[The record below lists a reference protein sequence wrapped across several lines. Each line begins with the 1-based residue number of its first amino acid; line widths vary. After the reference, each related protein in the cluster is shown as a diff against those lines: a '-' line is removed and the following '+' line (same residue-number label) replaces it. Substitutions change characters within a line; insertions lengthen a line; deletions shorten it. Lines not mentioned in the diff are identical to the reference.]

1 MAFKKFEN
9 RGQLQKGKWSIYY
22 NPIRSIRFHAKLEN
36 TQLKKSHT
44 ILKVCFDLGKIL
56 NMQSIDK
63 LEPVT
68 GKLRIELH
76 SKLGNGCCTNF

>member
-1 MAFKKFEN
+1 MAFKKFGN
-9 RGQLQKGKWSIYY
+9 RGQLQNGKWSIYY

-44 ILKVCFDLGKIL
+44 ILKVSFDLGKIL
-56 NMQSIDK
+56 NMQSIYK

-68 GKLRIELH
+68 GKLRIQLH
-76 SKLGNGCCTNF
+76 LKLGNGCCTNF

>member
-9 RGQLQKGKWSIYY
+9 RRQLQNGKWSSYS

-36 TQLKKSHT
+36 TQLKKTHT

-56 NMQSIDK
+56 NMQSIYK

-68 GKLRIELH
+68 GKLRIQFH

>member
-9 RGQLQKGKWSIYY
+9 RRQLQNGKWSSYY
-22 NPIRSIRFHAKLEN
+22 YPIRSIRFHAKLEN
-36 TQLKKSHT
+36 TQLKKTHT

-56 NMQSIDK
+56 NMQSIYK

-68 GKLRIELH
+68 GKLRIQFH

>member
-9 RGQLQKGKWSIYY
+9 RGQLQNGKWSIYY

-36 TQLKKSHT
+36 TQLKKSYT

-56 NMQSIDK
+56 NMQSIHK

>member
-44 ILKVCFDLGKIL
+44 ILKVYFDLGKIL

-68 GKLRIELH
+68 GKLRIQLH